1 MKIEILENGKR
12 RCFYIPLSRW
22 ILRLILKLAVRP
34 KKASEEIAA
43 PLPEDVRGESGN
55 EDLPENIRE
64 GKAEGHILEN
74 TGADDGKAT
83 ERFSESISPKGQGH
97 VSDEA
102 PRKKKTMTAEEK
114 SELISA
120 VCEMLSQLKKFRR
133 RYGRFVLFEASN
145 GDEKIKITI

>member
-55 EDLPENIRE
+55 EDLPKNIRE

-74 TGADDGKAT
+74 TGEDDGKAT
-83 ERFSESISPKGQGH
+83 ERFSESISKGQGH
-97 VSDEA
+97 VSEEA
-102 PRKKKTMTAEEK
+102 PRKKKSMTAEEK
-114 SELISA
+114 SELISTG
-120 VCEMLSQLKKFRR
+120 CKMLSELKKFRR
-133 RYGRFVLFEASN
+133 RYGHFVLFEASD
-145 GDEKIKITI
+145 GDEKIKITV

>member
-74 TGADDGKAT
+74 TGEDDGKAT
-83 ERFSESISPKGQGH
+83 ERFSESISKGQGH

-102 PRKKKTMTAEEK
+102 PRKKKSMTAEEK

-120 VCEMLSQLKKFRR
+120 VCEMLSELKKFRR
-133 RYGRFVLFEASN
+133 RYGRFVL

>member
-1 MKIEILENGKR
+1 MKIEISESGKR

-34 KKASEEIAA
+34 KKASEEPAA

-64 GKAEGHILEN
+64 GKAEGHIPEN
-74 TGADDGKAT
+74 TGEDDGKNAG
-83 ERFSESISPKGQGH
+83 RFSESISSEGQEH
-97 VSDEA
+97 VSDET
-102 PRKKKTMTAEEK
+102 PGKKKSMTAEEK
-114 SELISA
+114 SELIST
-120 VCEMLSQLKKFRR
+120 VCKMLSELKKFRR
-133 RYGRFVLFEASN
+133 RYGRFVLFEASD

>member
-1 MKIEILENGKR
+1 MKIEISENGKR

-34 KKASEEIAA
+34 KKDSEEPAA
-43 PLPEDVRGESGN
+43 PLSEDVRGESGN

-74 TGADDGKAT
+74 TGEDDGKAT
-83 ERFSESISPKGQGH
+83 ERFSESISKGQGH

-102 PRKKKTMTAEEK
+102 PRKKKSMTAEEK

-133 RYGRFVLFEASN
+133 RYGRFVLFEASD